1 MASISSLGVG
11 SNLDLNTLLSGLR
24 NAENAPLHAIQQ
36 QQTSYSAKLSAYGQ
50 LQAALGSLQ
59 TAATALSASTLF
71 QGVKATSSASDVLG
85 VSATSSAAAGSYT
98 VNVTKL
104 AQAQSLAAAGQASA
118 TADLAGGPATIKI
131 QFGTIS
137 GGVADGSGHYPNAT
151 TFTADPDRAAQTV
164 DIAAGSSSLTDIRD
178 AINAKTA
185 LGVTASIV
193 NDGSGNPYRLV
204 LTSKTTGEESSMQ
217 ITVTGDVA
225 LQNLLT
231 YDPHDTDPDPGIN
244 GTQNMAETAV
254 AKNAALKVNGI
265 DVTSASNSVTD
276 AIEGT
281 TMTLASLGTSTVTV
295 AKDTASVSSA
305 ITSFVTAY
313 NNLQST
319 ASKLSAYDAEKKSGA
334 ALLGD
339 SALRNIQTRIRAVLG
354 SPQAS
359 GTLTVLSQAGVSID
373 KTGTMQVN
381 STKLNA
387 ALSSD
392 LSGVATLFSGVSGSG
407 GYGRQV
413 DTLITSFNSSTG
425 LLKSAQNSVNTTLK
439 ALDKEYERT
448 QERVDATIARYQ
460 TQFSQ
465 LDTLMARMNQTG
477 AYLTQQFSAMNNVK
491 SK

>member
-59 TAATALSASTLF
+59 TAATALSAPTLF

-104 AQAQSLAAAGQASA
+104 AQAQSLAAAGRLSA
-118 TADLAGGPATIKI
+118 TDDVAAGPATIKI

-137 GGVADGSGHYPNAT
+137 GGVADGNGHYT
-151 TFTADPDRAAQTV
+151 GSTFTADPDRAAQTL
-164 DIAAGSSSLTDIRD
+164 DIVAGSSSLTDIRD

-217 ITVTGDVA
+217 ITVTGDA
-225 LQNLLT
+225 AMANLLT
-231 YDPHDTDPDPGIN
+231 YDPDNTGI
-244 GTQNMAETAV
+244 QNLAETAV

-281 TMTLASLGTSTVTV
+281 TLTLASLGTSTVTV

-477 AYLTQQFSAMNNVK
+477 AYLNQQFSAMNNVK